1 VANGEKGVQLRAL
14 MFTTDPMKQA
24 LSYCGELVREYDPDR
39 FLVTM
44 LMPAAR
50 REALFA
56 LFAFNHEI
64 AKTREVVSETQLGM
78 IRLQWW
84 RDAFKGIYDD
94 GNVLEHEVVKPL
106 AEAIEEHDLPR
117 ELFDKLIYA
126 REFDLEDV
134 LPGNVDGL
142 VNYAV
147 FTCGPL
153 MELVMR
159 ILGEDVEAEPITLV
173 AVNYALSGVLRAVP
187 FYARNRRCLL
197 PEDLMNRHGQS
208 VNQLFEYKRSEGLP
222 QVVEAVAEQIVF
234 GVKCESKFLRASQRL
249 AEMYAG
255 QVRRCGYDVFHAR
268 MSVEP
273 AFKALRVFLA

>member
-1 VANGEKGVQLRAL
+1 
-14 MFTTDPMKQA
+14 MKQN
-24 LSYCGELVREYDPDR
+24 LSYCGELLREYDPDR
-39 FLVTM
+39 FLVAM
-44 LMPAAR
+44 LMPAAA

-84 RDAFKGIYDD
+84 RDAIKGIYEE
-94 GNVLEHEVVKPL
+94 GMVLEHEVVKPL
-106 AEAIEEHDLPR
+106 VVAIEAYDLPR

-134 LPGNVDGL
+134 LPGNVEGL
-142 VNYAV
+142 VNYAE
-147 FTCGPL
+147 FTCAPL
-153 MELVMR
+153 IELAMR
-159 ILGEDVEAEPITLV
+159 VLGDDVEGEPVNIV

-197 PEDLMNRHGQS
+197 PEGLMVKHGQS

-222 QVVEAVAEQIVF
+222 RVIEAVAEQVVP
-234 GVKCESKFLRASQRL
+234 GVKAGSKFLRASQVL

-255 QVRRCGYDVFHAR
+255 QVRKCGYDVFHAR
-268 MSVEP
+268 MVVEP
-273 AFKALRVFLA
+273 GFKALRVFFA